1 MKSNHHSLATWV
13 RPLYLYAMCLVSLIV
28 FIIGATTIG
37 NELMR
42 RYIFGLK
49 TEWYENPKAA
59 CEYILTGENL
69 PKEAFVRRG
78 DVYVEPEIV
87 PYDDNEDLSDEERVE
102 RYDRCVEARTEDVE
116 QRSRY
121 QLADKISTGT
131 TMIIVALPLFF
142 FHWRIAR
149 KEKKG

>member
-1 MKSNHHSLATWV
+1 MKSKHSPLATWV

-49 TEWYENPKAA
+49 TEWYENPKTS

-69 PKEAFVRRG
+69 PKESYRRG
-78 DVYVEPEIV
+78 DVYVEPIIA
-87 PYDDNEDLSDEERVE
+87 PQDSDADLTDEERKE
-102 RYDRCVEARTEDVE
+102 RYERCIETRTEDLA

-149 KEKKG
+149 KEKK

>member
-1 MKSNHHSLATWV
+1 MSNSFAHWV

-42 RYIFGLK
+42 RYIFGLE
-49 TEWYENPKAA
+49 TSWYENPKTQ
-59 CEYILTGENL
+59 CEYILTGDNL
-69 PKEAFVRRG
+69 PKEGLVRRG
-78 DVYVEPEIV
+78 DVYVEPISPV
-87 PYDDNEDLSDEERVE
+87 PEQESGDLSDEERQE
-102 RYDRCVEARTEDVE
+102 RYNRCIETRTEDIE

-131 TMIIVALPLFF
+131 TMILVALPLFF
-142 FHWRIAR
+142 FHWRIAKRER
-149 KEKKG
+149 KTS